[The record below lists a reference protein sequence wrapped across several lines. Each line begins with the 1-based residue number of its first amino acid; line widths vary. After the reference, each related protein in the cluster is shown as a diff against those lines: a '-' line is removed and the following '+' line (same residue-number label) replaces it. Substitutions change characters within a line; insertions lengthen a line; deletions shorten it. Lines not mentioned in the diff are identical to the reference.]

1 MKQILKSWETPYIAV
16 RYERGRESG
25 EFGGN
30 EYFFSV
36 ENRLSVGD
44 IIAVPSRSG
53 FSYVQVSRIN
63 VQQKDIPPSIRP
75 FLVRIHGSPVKHIP
89 ERFQRDS
96 VQLSL
101 F

>member
-1 MKQILKSWETPYIAV
+1 MKQFLKSWETPYIAV

-36 ENRLSVGD
+36 ENRLAVGD

-63 VQQKDIPPSIRP
+63 VQQTDIPPSIRP
-75 FLVRIHGSPVKHIP
+75 FLGRIHGRPVKHIP
-89 ERFQRDS
+89 EQFQRDS